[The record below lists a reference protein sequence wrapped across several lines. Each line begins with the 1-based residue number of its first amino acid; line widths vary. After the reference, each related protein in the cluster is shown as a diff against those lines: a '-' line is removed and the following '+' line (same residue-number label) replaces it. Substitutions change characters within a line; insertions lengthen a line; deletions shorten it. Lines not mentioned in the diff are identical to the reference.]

1 MLDQDLDQPY
11 MDQYTI
17 GIDRELPGGVTLS
30 LTYINREK
38 KDFIETVSRD
48 GVFVPVTGVVEETGR
63 PATLYDYLNPEEDV
77 LAYRNV
83 PELYRKYEGYMLVA
97 NRRLRDN
104 WQMLF
109 SYVYSKT
116 RGNIDNL
123 IGFNS
128 GYGGDNPGGWL
139 NTPNSLVFADGK
151 PTYDPTHQVKLQG
164 TYQIPKLHLSLSG
177 NYTFNTGDTYNLRST
192 TLLVDGE
199 EYDFNQGT
207 VRFFGEPRGIR
218 RLDDKSELDV
228 RVEWS
233 NDIGSADGRFGLF
246 LDVFNVF
253 NEARATLVEDRAGA
267 AFETPL
273 EVNQPRTYRLG
284 VRYSW

>member
-1 MLDQDLDQPY
+1 M
-11 MDQYTI
+11 
-17 GIDRELPGGVTLS
+17 
-30 LTYINREK
+30 
-38 KDFIETVSRD
+38 
-48 GVFVPVTGVVEETGR
+48 
-63 PATLYDYLNPEEDV
+63 
-77 LAYRNV
+77 

-164 TYQIPKLHLSLSG
+164 TYQHSRSCTSLLSG

-192 TLLVDGE
+192 CLLVDGE

-207 VRFFGEPRGIR
+207 VRVFGEPRGIR
-218 RLDDKSELDV
+218 RLDDKSELDL

-233 NDIGSADGRFGLF
+233 NDIGNADGQVRPLPRRA
-246 LDVFNVF
+246 FNVT
-253 NEARATLVEDRAGA
+253 NRRASLLVQDRAGST
-267 AFETPL
+267 FEDGRSTNSPAPTVSGRDCSL
-273 EVNQPRTYRLG
+273 LIPP
-284 VRYSW
+284 